1 MNRKIKGYLRTF
13 LMTFVVLNVVAFIPL
28 LFHDFFIQ
36 FDPSLS
42 KEYLNSS
49 DYLTVEA
56 YKIQKL
62 KVKKPKD
69 YILNVELARIY
80 MKLSYYILA
89 QNEYLE
95 ALEKE
100 KNKSYIY
107 FELAQCYIIQKEY
120 DKALN
125 LIENL
130 NFKTSN
136 NLINNKIKFYISLMN
151 AYYNNEE
158 YYKSYKIYNK
168 IKHYY
173 PNIQEMPK
181 LIQNMYYKV
190 GMTLC
195 DDYVL
200 DGQVEEAIELLNEL
214 AQINNSNL
222 IDYKFA
228 LLYFE
233 QDPKKS
239 LKYFEKVYKSDY
251 SIINFELYKKLL
263 ENLHM
268 DAYYR
273 NDSIEMELYEL
284 KLKRLN
290 FNLNTKYILEND
302 FTVNILKSKIYR
314 IYPVKYVVI
323 DFEIKNN
330 TNLNYNDLY
339 ITLVYETNDK
349 IKKEKTFK
357 LLSESNKPLKA
368 NEISKKIK
376 IREVYFIG
384 FKNEDYDNFV
394 QNKIKIYLNKN
405 KKIDK
410 TLIGTLTVP

>member
-1 MNRKIKGYLRTF
+1 
-13 LMTFVVLNVVAFIPL
+13 MTFVVLNVVAFIPL

-42 KEYLNSS
+42 KEYLNIS

-62 KVKKPKD
+62 KIKKSKD
-69 YILNVELARIY
+69 YILNVELAIIY
-80 MKLSYYILA
+80 MKLSYYVLA

-158 YYKSYKIYNK
+158 YYKSNKIYNK

-368 NEISKKIK
+368 NEMSKKIK